1 MSRKKRKRSPLALIF
16 TLAVMVLILGAAVV
30 LYNRTSLNKTE
41 MNKMDYYG
49 LEKEDQAAAIVND
62 VVLED
67 KGIVHKS
74 FGDGV

>member
-49 LEKEDQAAAIVND
+49 LEN
-62 VVLED
+62 
-67 KGIVHKS
+67 
-74 FGDGV
+74 